1 MPLAR
6 RPAVTVVV
14 FNDPRH
20 GHSAALAARSA
31 PVAASHGGGGCGLID
46 EHEAVWVEVEL
57 ALEPHLAR
65 CPHIRPV
72 LLGRVAC
79 VFLRDAMALEEARQ
93 AALGHE
99 DALLGQS
106 RTKLVQEDARLRL
119 VERQDQVGVRLDP
132 VRAPISTQRLGLEV
146 ALTGELPAPAARA
159 R

>member
-1 MPLAR
+1 
-6 RPAVTVVV
+6 
-14 FNDPRH
+14 
-20 GHSAALAARSA
+20 
-31 PVAASHGGGGCGLID
+31 
-46 EHEAVWVEVEL
+46 
-57 ALEPHLAR
+57 
-65 CPHIRPV
+65 
-72 LLGRVAC
+72 VAC

-146 ALTGELPAPAARA
+146 ALTGELPAPAARTSGS
-159 R
+159 RSLG